1 MSYSPL
7 THNSPS
13 STNQERYFSRVNF
26 SKEIIDIPKQYL
38 ILESLLKPQELL
50 RGREGR
56 VSSVFSDSPDSYIRI
71 FRINDLASFAVLGLD
86 VKITPGG
93 EVKMIEVNGIR
104 SGMSGFAQAGIQFEG
119 FPSLGELRSRFPFD
133 LENDELWAYI
143 KTSLEEGNS
152 CDEALR
158 AHIHGLGKEPIEYI
172 AWQLERNGITPSRL
186 EGTGQLRGYDA
197 QKRNNGFMSID
208 SLISSQADTTDIHP
222 DWDIEYGHFA
232 ETLKRIERILRDK
245 NETDELFEECRSVKP
260 RTYRYSERGLT
271 ALIREERPK
280 FLVIKPYDGSRG
292 EGVTIIP
299 ADAAQEERPDF
310 NGAMVIEGFV
320 PSKPIFSPQDD
331 QFHDGCMRYVVFVE
345 ESKKGGIEMFH
356 FGGYWRLCPNPL
368 TDSLDMDAM
377 RANLAQGAIPQKA
390 SAADLRCVQD
400 AVDKNIPQVYRRLVE
415 RAEFRDF
422 FRRMKAVS

>member
-186 EGTGQLRGYDA
+186 EGTGELRNTGSR
-197 QKRNNGFMSID
+197 KRNNWFTSID
-208 SLISSQADTTDIHP
+208 SLIIGELSTIDAHP
-222 DWDIEYGHFA
+222 GWEMQYGHFA
-232 ETLKRIERILRDK
+232 ETLKRIERILADK
-245 NETDELFEECRSVKP
+245 HETDELFEECRVIKP
-260 RTYRYSERGLT
+260 RTYWYNERGLT

-280 FLVIKPYDGSRG
+280 FFVIKPYDGRRG

-299 ADAAQEERPDF
+299 ADSAQEERPDYD
-310 NGAMVIEGFV
+310 GAMVIEGFV

-345 ESKKGGIEMFH
+345 ESKNGDIKVYH

-368 TDSLDMDAM
+368 TDTADIDAM
-377 RANLAQGAIPQKA
+377 RANLAQGAIPQIA
-390 SAADLRCVQD
+390 SAEDLRCVQE
-400 AVDKNIPQVYRRLVE
+400 AVDKHIPQFYRRLVE
-415 RAEFRDF
+415 RANFRDL